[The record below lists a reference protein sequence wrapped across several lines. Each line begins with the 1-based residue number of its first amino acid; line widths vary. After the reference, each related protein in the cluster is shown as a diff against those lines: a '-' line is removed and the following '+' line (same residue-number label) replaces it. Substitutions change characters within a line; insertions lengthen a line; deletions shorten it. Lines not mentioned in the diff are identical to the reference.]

1 MYVMARNESAPS
13 TPVIPGF
20 YLRPR
25 LQGFAVHLNANPQH
39 LSDVRAL
46 TAKVLTVAGVD
57 ADTVESAQLVVSEL
71 VGNAVRAF
79 GDWVPLVVEVNAAP
93 FGVAVNVHD
102 PDPRRLP
109 RRRGV
114 ALDDAEAESGRGL
127 SILDLL
133 APGWRIARSPIGKQV
148 RCRLTCPDRVAA
160 PV

>member
-1 MYVMARNESAPS
+1 MARNEAAPL
-13 TPVIPGF
+13 TPATPGF

-25 LQGFAVHLNANPQH
+25 PRGFAVHLNATPQH
-39 LSDVRAL
+39 LRDVRAL
-46 TAKVLTVAGVD
+46 TAKVLTAAGID

-79 GDWVPLVVEVNAAP
+79 GDWVPLVVEVRAVP
-93 FGVAVNVHD
+93 FGVSVNVHD

-133 APGWRIARSPIGKQV
+133 APGWRVAHSPIGKQV
-148 RCRLTCPDRVAA
+148 RCRLARADCEAA
-160 PV
+160 RA